1 MSEVINTL
9 SLRIKDDMKAAMKAK
24 DKEKLGV
31 IRLILAAIKQR
42 EVDERILLDDQQ
54 VLLLLDKMVKQRRD
68 SIEQFYKAGRDDLAT
83 IEQQEI
89 LVIQSYLPQQL
100 NEQELEQLFGQ
111 SISESGAQGT
121 KAMGKVM
128 AILRPQLKG
137 RGDLGYDSQKLQAK
151 LVSNNETRRAYDSVL
166 TRQQPT
172 I

>member
-24 DKEKLGV
+24 EKEKLGV

-68 SIEQFYKAGRDDLAT
+68 SIEQFDKAGRDDLSI
-83 IEQQEI
+83 IEQNEI

-100 NEQELEQLFGQ
+100 NEQEIEQLIGQ
-111 SISESGAQGT
+111 AINESGAQGMQD
-121 KAMGKVM
+121 MGKVM
-128 AILRPQLKG
+128 AILRPQLQG
-137 RGDLGYDSQKLQAK
+137 RADLGAASQKIKAK
-151 LVSNNETRRAYDSVL
+151 LV
-166 TRQQPT
+166 
-172 I
+172 